1 METVD
6 VGILEGEGEPLQEIL
21 DYTSDADRY
30 QLRLRR
36 QNIRDLRTLQRI
48 ILVEEDR
55 VLNMDQVLSRV
66 LAFYSNFVP
75 YKEETGK

>member
-21 DYTSDADRY
+21 DYTSDADRH

-36 QNIRDLRTLQRI
+36 QNIRDLRTLQKV